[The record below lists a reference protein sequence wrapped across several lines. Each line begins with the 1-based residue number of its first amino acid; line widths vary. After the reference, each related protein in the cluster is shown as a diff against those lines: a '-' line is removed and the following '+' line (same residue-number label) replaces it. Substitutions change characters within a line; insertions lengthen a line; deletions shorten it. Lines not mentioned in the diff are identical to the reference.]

1 MSDERVFKNGKPLDR
16 TVGTT
21 DVHLRGLPLV
31 APRRK
36 KVRVT
41 RPGTTAPRRRSSR
54 VEVSRVWIPKKR
66 DRTLEV
72 MRLVCR

>member
-1 MSDERVFKNGKPLDR
+1 MNDDIMVNGEPMGLAA
-16 TVGTT
+16 VGTT
-21 DVHLRGLPLV
+21 DVHLRGIPLV
-31 APRRK
+31 EPRRK

-41 RPGTTAPRRRSSR
+41 RPGKTAPRRRSSR